1 MPNLKVL
8 REFLKKISR
17 KLFFKNFQKNTC
29 KTFLDAYNRA
39 CLEWNSSVHDV
50 KPFNALDGME

>member
-8 REFLKKISR
+8 REISQEISR
-17 KLFFKNFQKNTC
+17 KLFLKNSQKNTC
-29 KTFLDAYNRA
+29 KTFLDVYNRG

-50 KPFNALDGME
+50 KPFNALNGME